1 MKLIVLLLVLAL
13 ERFWRQLVSWRAD
26 RQAERAFNRVYQ
38 SLGDVIGR
46 KPAAIVLWLVLPGL
60 VWWFVDT
67 IGDGF
72 WGVILYIVFSL
83 LVLVALLA
91 PRQAHVRAQALEA
104 ACQTGDEAQA
114 MKEREELTAD
124 TNLDPIS
131 ARPQQLA
138 ERIIVLGFHEWFA
151 VLFWF
156 VLAGPAGALLYRLTD
171 WFAQPQPTSTP
182 VEDENAAEEGVLVVD
197 DTLTDQ
203 PAESLDESSDESVR
217 TPAAEP
223 VSVADEFRR
232 IQGWLDWPAA
242 RVFALLLLLAGGF
255 NRGWSAWINGGTG
268 LSSST
273 MYERNQHLIG
283 RVGHA
288 SLELEREDD
297 CGDEQPCLLDQSRWY
312 KDASGMVL
320 RALMLGLGGV
330 ALITLSGWIQ

>member
-26 RQAERAFNRVYQ
+26 RQAERAFSRVCQ
-38 SLGDVIGR
+38 ALGDVIGM
-46 KPAAIVLWLVLPGL
+46 KPAAIVLWLALPAL

-67 IGDGF
+67 VGTGF
-72 WGVILYIVFSL
+72 WNVVLYIVFSL
-83 LVLVALLA
+83 LVLVAILA
-91 PRQAHVRAQALEA
+91 PRLAHVRAQALAA
-104 ACQTGDEAQA
+104 ACQSGDEAQA
-114 MKEREELTAD
+114 LQEREELTAG
-124 TNLDPIS
+124 TPLES
-131 ARPQQLA
+131 TTARPQQLA
-138 ERIIVLGFHEWFA
+138 ERIVVLGFHEWFA

-156 VLAGPAGALLYRLTD
+156 VVAGPAGALLYRLTD
-171 WFAQPQPTSTP
+171 WLAQPRSAAVPTET
-182 VEDENAAEEGVLVVD
+182 VAAAEAEGVLVVD

-203 PAESLDESSDESVR
+203 PADAPD
-217 TPAAEP
+217 AEAISPPNEQP
-223 VSVADEFRR
+223 VSVSDEFQR

-242 RVFALLLLLAGGF
+242 RVYALLLLLAGGF

-268 LSSST
+268 LSDST
-273 MYERNQHLIG
+273 MYARNQHLIG

-297 CGDEQPCLLDQSRWY
+297 CGDAQPCLMDQSRWY
-312 KDASGMVL
+312 KDASAMVL